1 MKKHPAQFFCLLL
14 LMALSLPLHAER
26 VLAELEYF
34 YAPDGT
40 LTGKA
45 FNGRRVNFEY
55 DLRGQLLA
63 VTDAQGNDLERYTY
77 DPAGNRL
84 SKTVG
89 GVITTYTY
97 DEANQLLSSTV
108 DGVTTHYKY
117 DAAGRLV
124 QAGDKSYLYNGRNK
138 VVEVRRNGGTVAR
151 FEYNIDG
158 QISKAIYG
166 TKVEEFIWD
175 GLALVW
181 RSGITYVNEPYI
193 TGGNPVLAG
202 DDVLFNDMLGSTLA
216 INGDPVEMTSFG
228 ETGNPDAFFTGKPM
242 VHELGYAFLFRDYNP
257 AQGKWTTSDP
267 LGYPDGWNN
276 LAYCNNV
283 VTESID
289 FAGAAQLANLV
300 FSFHLGSI
308 SWPID
313 ILPSYVNSEQ
323 PTTEDELMYAY
334 CLTNALIIGNGFQ
347 YGDNA
352 IHYLQGSG
360 LQITYSNSFVDGFF
374 SAENISIFQSAI
386 ASYIKSQ
393 NMTNGSTVGFS
404 TCGNFMNAIATP
416 TDPGLNHWLSNQ
428 GFQYA
433 LTGLAT
439 MNADGTSIEI
449 EYIIKFHDYYQFAN
463 TGLTAGLGI
472 TDDDWRRMA
481 VVGYARPYTIIG
493 ESSTKKFTI
502 VLE

>member
-1 MKKHPAQFFCLLL
+1 MKKHPAKFFCLLL

-89 GVITTYTY
+89 GVTTTYTY
-97 DEANQLLSSTV
+97 DEANQLISSTV
-108 DGVTTHYKY
+108 NGVTTHYKY

-283 VTESID
+283 ATYSAD
-289 FAGAAQLANLV
+289 LLGAACVINR
-300 FSFHLGSI
+300 
-308 SWPID
+308 P
-313 ILPSYVNSEQ
+313 
-323 PTTEDELMYAY
+323 
-334 CLTNALIIGNGFQ
+334 LIIGGWGSYVAYCIFGNDVLMN
-347 YGDNA
+347 YLNMCPA
-352 IHYLQGSG
+352 HYAFLFTDTENIFGYPNYEGENRSD
-360 LQITYSNSFVDGFF
+360 YAFVDYIYYDDDLLR
-374 SAENISIFQSAI
+374 EAI
-386 ASYIKSQ
+386 ANVNATGNWKEEDYQDFGHNCQNYI
-393 NMTNGSTVGFS
+393 STVKNEYETLFS
-404 TCGNFMNAIATP
+404 SLSENEKSRILSEKSKIENYWMTHFTKRLNDSKLIA
-416 TDPGLNHWLSNQ
+416 
-428 GFQYA
+428 
-433 LTGLAT
+433 
-439 MNADGTSIEI
+439 
-449 EYIIKFHDYYQFAN
+449 
-463 TGLTAGLGI
+463 
-472 TDDDWRRMA
+472 
-481 VVGYARPYTIIG
+481 
-493 ESSTKKFTI
+493 
-502 VLE
+502 LE

>member
-1 MKKHPAQFFCLLL
+1 MKKHPAKFFCLLL

-89 GVITTYTY
+89 GVTTTYTY
-97 DEANQLLSSTV
+97 DEANQLISSTV
-108 DGVTTHYKY
+108 NGVTTHYKY

-242 VHELGYAFLFRDYNP
+242 VDELGYAFLFRDYNP

-276 LAYCNNV
+276 LAYVNNII
-283 VTESID
+283 TSIID
-289 FAGAAQLANLV
+289 RFGTDIYHVLASGAVYDLGGIPIVGHSAAIVGNSIFGYRIINHGGTNTDPEKIHSWGNIYSSVADALAALQAGRSGNDLFDSIQKWETSPAQDDIAYGKMLEGAAQNYSWEYNNCWKVIRDGIREA
-300 FSFHLGSI
+300 FYPLGELYCS
-308 SWPID
+308 D
-313 ILPSYVNSEQ
+313 GYLLLP
-323 PTTEDELMYAY
+323 P
-334 CLTNALIIGNGFQ
+334 
-347 YGDNA
+347 
-352 IHYLQGSG
+352 
-360 LQITYSNSFVDGFF
+360 
-374 SAENISIFQSAI
+374 ISIPIPNVAYLENYLNPFGP
-386 ASYIKSQ
+386 KSL
-393 NMTNGSTVGFS
+393 
-404 TCGNFMNAIATP
+404 NFNRVIQ
-416 TDPGLNHWLSNQ
+416 GL
-428 GFQYA
+428 
-433 LTGLAT
+433 
-439 MNADGTSIEI
+439 E
-449 EYIIKFHDYYQFAN
+449 E
-463 TGLTAGLGI
+463 
-472 TDDDWRRMA
+472 
-481 VVGYARPYTIIG
+481 
-493 ESSTKKFTI
+493 
-502 VLE
+502 

>member
-14 LMALSLPLHAER
+14 LMVLSLPLHAER

-89 GVITTYTY
+89 GVTTTYTY
-97 DEANQLLSSTV
+97 DEANQLISSTV
-108 DGVTTHYKY
+108 NGVTTHYKY

-202 DDVLFNDMLGSTLA
+202 ADVLFNDMLGSTLA

-242 VHELGYAFLFRDYNP
+242 VDELGYAFLFRDYNP
-257 AQGKWTTSDP
+257 AQGKWTTTDP

-276 LAYCNNV
+276 LAYCNNDV
-283 VTESID
+283 VGVIDWLGGLEVYIWTYRGKNDAWGHASVKLDDGTYISWWPEGENRESIPLVEDIYTADAIKDRTFVQDVTGEDGRSPDVTIPIHGLDEVAIAIWWDAFKNDPNNKWKTLSQNCSTTVADALKAGNASTPWWDFWSSWNIVWTPADVED
-289 FAGAAQLANLV
+289 FA
-300 FSFHLGSI
+300 H
-308 SWPID
+308 
-313 ILPSYVNSEQ
+313 
-323 PTTEDELMYAY
+323 
-334 CLTNALIIGNGFQ
+334 
-347 YGDNA
+347 A
-352 IHYLQGSG
+352 I
-360 LQITYSNSFVDGFF
+360 NR
-374 SAENISIFQSAI
+374 
-386 ASYIKSQ
+386 K
-393 NMTNGSTVGFS
+393 
-404 TCGNFMNAIATP
+404 
-416 TDPGLNHWLSNQ
+416 
-428 GFQYA
+428 
-433 LTGLAT
+433 
-439 MNADGTSIEI
+439 
-449 EYIIKFHDYYQFAN
+449 
-463 TGLTAGLGI
+463 
-472 TDDDWRRMA
+472 
-481 VVGYARPYTIIG
+481 
-493 ESSTKKFTI
+493 
-502 VLE
+502 LE

>member
-1 MKKHPAQFFCLLL
+1 MKKFWIVLGV

-89 GVITTYTY
+89 GVTTTYTY
-97 DEANQLLSSTV
+97 DEANQLISSTV
-108 DGVTTHYKY
+108 NGVTTHYKY

-242 VHELGYAFLFRDYNP
+242 VDELGYAFLFRDYNP

-276 LAYCNNV
+276 FGYVGNRAEDCIDLTGGWLHIVAGAIIGATFGGISNYITSGGDWDATLSGACIGGMGGALVAIGVPAPVIGLASGLVSSLTNQYAENKDMLSPESVAQDLTNSLMGLGLGFIANSISQNFMIDDAFW
-283 VTESID
+283 VTET
-289 FAGAAQLANLV
+289 QMN
-300 FSFHLGSI
+300 
-308 SWPID
+308 
-313 ILPSYVNSEQ
+313 VN
-323 PTTEDELMYAY
+323 
-334 CLTNALIIGNGFQ
+334 NGFFTFIS
-347 YGDNA
+347 D
-352 IHYLQGSG
+352 G
-360 LQITYSNSFVDGFF
+360 L
-374 SAENISIFQSAI
+374 
-386 ASYIKSQ
+386 
-393 NMTNGSTVGFS
+393 
-404 TCGNFMNAIATP
+404 
-416 TDPGLNHWLSNQ
+416 
-428 GFQYA
+428 
-433 LTGLAT
+433 
-439 MNADGTSIEI
+439 
-449 EYIIKFHDYYQFAN
+449 
-463 TGLTAGLGI
+463 LGI
-472 TDDDWRRMA
+472 TASLYMDA
-481 VVGYARPYTIIG
+481 S
-493 ESSTKKFTI
+493 ESSIDAVSSFFQSWSTES
-502 VLE
+502 VYWQMQLE